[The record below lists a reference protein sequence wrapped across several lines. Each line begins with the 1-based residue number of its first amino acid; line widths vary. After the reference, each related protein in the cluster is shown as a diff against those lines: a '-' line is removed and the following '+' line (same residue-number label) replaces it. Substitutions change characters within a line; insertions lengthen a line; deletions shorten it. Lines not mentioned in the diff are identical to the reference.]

1 MKNIKTDQNK
11 KKLFEFLD
19 LNVLDKETPTF
30 EELCQ
35 KYKNIPREQLLSQL
49 ELGREVESEHTSHEN
64 IADEIARDHL
74 NEDPGYYSKLLKMEK
89 K

>member
-1 MKNIKTDQNK
+1 MKNDKVNK

-19 LNVLDKETPTF
+19 LNLLDKETPTF
-30 EELCQ
+30 EQLCQ
-35 KYKNIPREQLLSQL
+35 KYKNIPREQLLAQL

-74 NEDPGYYSKLLKMEK
+74 NEDPGYYSKLLKAEK

>member
-1 MKNIKTDQNK
+1 MKNDKVNK

-19 LNVLDKETPTF
+19 LNLLDKETPTF
-30 EELCQ
+30 EQLCQ
-35 KYKNIPREQLLSQL
+35 KYKNIPREQLLAQL

-74 NEDPGYYSKLLKMEK
+74 NEEPMYYSELSKMENK
-89 K
+89 